1 MLKSLVDMADMADSA
16 TVYVLVASRLL
27 TEDEQH
33 SLVAIVNRWAR
44 EWMSVPAPCS
54 ASTAEILLGGWAV
67 AWAAQE
73 LTSDLTA
80 RDLTGADFDPLFRAV
95 DHFGSQQVPPLVF
108 GFGEGFL
115 VNDEV
120 LPMIEGSKERLRELL
135 LAGQITTDTLLFHA
149 APVGVWRAGQFVHR
163 LGDDADW
170 LAALRKYMRS

>member
-1 MLKSLVDMADMADSA
+1 MLKPLGEMPEDAM
-16 TVYVLVASRLL
+16 VYVFVASRLL
-27 TEDEQH
+27 TENEQH
-33 SLVAIVNRWAR
+33 TLVAIVNRWAR

-54 ASTAEILLGGWAV
+54 ASAAQILLGGWAV

-73 LTSDLTA
+73 LTSDLTV

-95 DHFGSQQVPPLVF
+95 EHFGSQQVPPLLF

-170 LAALRKYMRS
+170 LAAFREYIRS